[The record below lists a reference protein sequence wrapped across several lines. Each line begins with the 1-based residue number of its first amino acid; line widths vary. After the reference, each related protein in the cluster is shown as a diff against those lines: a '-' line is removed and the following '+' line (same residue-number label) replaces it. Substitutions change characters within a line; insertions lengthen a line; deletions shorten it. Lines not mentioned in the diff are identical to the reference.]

1 MQLSILIL
9 ATERTAV
16 QPMANALTT
25 PGHGVTIV
33 TRPDEAIA
41 AAAGYSLL
49 IVDAVPP
56 PATLA
61 DVVTM
66 LRANELTARLPV
78 LAVAQTSDLDETIA
92 LLEAGADDVIAK
104 PYTEAELQGRIEAL
118 VLRSQSTAVI
128 GEGMRAIGDTG
139 GHRLVSVF
147 SPKGGVG
154 TTCVATNLAVIAAEA
169 RPNQVL
175 LIDLDLSFGQVASH
189 LNLQPK
195 QTLLELIRDEAALR
209 ETDLFRTYTI
219 HHPSGLNILAAPPS
233 PTFSSLVTAEHVEA
247 ILARAMDAFEIVV
260 LDAGT
265 ALDHRLQTIF
275 SLSETVVVPVLPEI
289 PALNA
294 VHVLLDQLS
303 DAGALGGRTVFVL
316 NNAFARDLL
325 KRSDIET
332 ALGHRISAELPYDAI
347 VYLKAVNEGNPVVRS
362 APKSPPAERL
372 RALGSIVFGGLLAS
386 PGGNGAA
393 SIAAGA
399 PKKERRGLFGRR

>member
-9 ATERTAV
+9 AAERAAV
-16 QPMANALTT
+16 QSMANALTP

-33 TRPDEAIA
+33 TRPDEAVA

-49 IVDAVPP
+49 IVDAVTP

-61 DVVTM
+61 DVVKL
-66 LRANELTARLPV
+66 LRAAEGTSRLPV
-78 LAVAQTSDLDETIA
+78 LAVAQTPGLDETIA

-104 PYTEAELQGRIEAL
+104 PYSEPELLSRIEAL
-118 VLRSQSTAVI
+118 ALRAQSTVSGDGAKGI
-128 GEGMRAIGDTG
+128 GNRDR
-139 GHRLVSVF
+139 HRLVSVF

-154 TTCVATNLAVIAAEA
+154 TTTVATNLAVIAAEA

-195 QTLLELIRDEAALR
+195 QTLLELTRDEAALR
-209 ETDLFRTYTI
+209 EVDLFRTYAI
-219 HHPSGLNILAAPPS
+219 HHSSGLHVIAAPPS
-233 PTFSSLVTAEHVEA
+233 PTYAGLITAEHVENV
-247 ILARAMDAFEIVV
+247 IARGLDAFDVVV

-265 ALDHRLQTIF
+265 ALDYRLQTIF
-275 SLSETVVVPVLPEI
+275 AQSETVVVPVLPEI

-332 ALGHRISAELPYDAI
+332 ALGHKLSADLPYDPI
-347 VYLKAVNEGNPVVRS
+347 VYLKAVNEGSPVVRS
-362 APKSPPAERL
+362 APKSPPADKL
-372 RALGSIVFGGLLAS
+372 RALASIVFGGLLTPA
-386 PGGNGAA
+386 GAA
-393 SIAAGA
+393 SAQPAT
-399 PKKERRGLFGRR
+399 KERRGLFGRR